1 MKKLSQH
8 GDFPAE
14 MIEAA
19 KAELCSELDFAEEHE
34 PLQRNLD
41 GRVSAG
47 GYIDTHFDFDE
58 ARQEVAPLSEA
69 DIKKRIKA
77 LSTEYKRLKEA
88 YPDNNQKAKKVRAQ
102 LTDYTRQLGRDVE
115 AAQAGA
121 AQYGQGEKPPL
132 VNRVAAMDEIE
143 KNEPKHGKL
152 RMDNS
157 QKFVDEYIK
166 YQRGMTQ
173 SIANSNVLL
182 PEAKGK

>member
-19 KAELCSELDFAEEHE
+19 KVELCSELDFAESHE

-47 GYIDTHFDFDE
+47 GFIDTHFDFDE
-58 ARQEVAPLSEA
+58 SRQEVAPLSEA

-88 YPDNNQKAKKVRAQ
+88 YPDNNAKAKKVRAQ
-102 LTDYTRQLGRDVE
+102 LTDYSRQLGRDVE

-121 AQYGQGEKPPL
+121 AQYGQGEKPPM
-132 VNRVAAMDEIE
+132 VNRTAAMDEIE

-152 RMDNS
+152 SMDNS
-157 QKFVDEYIK
+157 QKFVDAYVA
-166 YQRGMTQ
+166 YQRGQ
-173 SIANSNVLL
+173 YASIVDSNTLM
-182 PEAKGK
+182 PAAKGK